1 MLVPFRVVSEEYLI
15 LESRRKGLL
24 LRKLRSLNRSS
35 FFLLADTL
43 ASNQPRANL
52 GEQLDPTDSTA
63 SSTILS
69 DDSEDLTDAES
80 DAPVPTPTSPP
91 SVTTTP
97 TLTQS
102 SNIDIDDDDGT
113 SSRNLPS
120 YEAKINGND
129 DVTGTSEVET
139 R

>member
-1 MLVPFRVVSEEYLI
+1 MSEEYLI
-15 LESRRKGLL
+15 LKTRRKGLL
-24 LRKLRSLNRSS
+24 LRKLRSLNSSS

-52 GEQLDPTDSTA
+52 GEQLEPTG
-63 SSTILS
+63 SSAILS
-69 DDSEDLTDAES
+69 DDSDDVTDAES
-80 DAPVPTPTSPP
+80 DASTTTPTSPP

-102 SNIDIDDDDGT
+102 SNVDIDDDNGT

-129 DVTGTSEVET
+129 EVSGTPEVET

>member
-1 MLVPFRVVSEEYLI
+1 MSEEYLI
-15 LESRRKGLL
+15 LKTRRKGLL
-24 LRKLRSLNRSS
+24 LRKLRFLNSSS

-52 GEQLDPTDSTA
+52 GEQLEPTG
-63 SSTILS
+63 SSAILS
-69 DDSEDLTDAES
+69 DDSDDVTDAES
-80 DAPVPTPTSPP
+80 DASPTTPTSPL

-102 SNIDIDDDDGT
+102 SNIDIDDDNDDNNGT

-129 DVTGTSEVET
+129 DVTGTPEVET